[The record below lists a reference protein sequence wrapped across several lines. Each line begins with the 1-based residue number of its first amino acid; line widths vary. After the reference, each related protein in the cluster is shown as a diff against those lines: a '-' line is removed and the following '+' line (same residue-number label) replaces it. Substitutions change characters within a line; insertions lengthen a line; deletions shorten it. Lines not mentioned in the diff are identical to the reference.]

1 MSTYRQRDL
10 VLARFPFSDLSSQ
23 KVRPVLILSNDA
35 YNQQSADV
43 LVCGLTTNL
52 RAAPH
57 TVVIDDTDVEQPGTL
72 RHTSK
77 IKADTIASLEK
88 SILLKPIARL
98 KLSVFRTVITEIRI
112 LVDPPDFSSSQL

>member
-1 MSTYRQRDL
+1 MSTYRQRDI

-23 KVRPVLILSNDA
+23 KVRPVLILSNDT

-52 RAAPH
+52 RAAPYS
-57 TVVIDDTDVEQPGTL
+57 VVIDITDVEQPGTL

-77 IKADTIASLEK
+77 IKADTIASWEK
-88 SILLKPIARL
+88 SILLRQIARL
-98 KLSVFRTVITEIRI
+98 KRSVFRQVIAEIRELI
-112 LVDPPDFSSSQL
+112 DSPDPISS

>member
-1 MSTYRQRDL
+1 MSTYRQQDI

-23 KVRPVLILSNDA
+23 KVRPVLILSNDT

-52 RAAPH
+52 RAAPYS
-57 TVVIDDTDVEQPGTL
+57 VVIDITDVEQPGTL

-88 SILLKPIARL
+88 SILLRQIARH
-98 KLSVFRTVITEIRI
+98 KRSVFRQVIAEIRELI
-112 LVDPPDFSSSQL
+112 DSPDPISS